1 LVTSSKIGYGLL
13 LLAGTRYQGE
23 DNGNEEA
30 QGRTSV
36 IFHTIFNF
44 FTFQCMELFRQAKR
58 AEDKF
63 TWIMP
68 WREIVYFNELFRQA
82 KRAEDKFTWIMPWR
96 EIV

>member
-1 LVTSSKIGYGLL
+1 
-13 LLAGTRYQGE
+13 
-23 DNGNEEA
+23 
-30 QGRTSV
+30 
-36 IFHTIFNF
+36 
-44 FTFQCMELFRQAKR
+44 MELFRQAKR